1 MAYELVTVQFTM
13 KHETTHASG
22 LIIMSK
28 ACTERN
34 FLGQITEILLRE
46 ARNVQ
51 TVVPKFEFRIFFLQ
65 GKRLQT
71 AMCSLDN
78 I

>member
-1 MAYELVTVQFTM
+1 MAYGIATVQFRM
-13 KHETTHASG
+13 EHETTHASG

-34 FLGQITEILLRE
+34 FLGQKTEILHRE

-51 TVVPKFEFRIFFLQ
+51 TVVPKFEFRVFLLQ
-65 GKRLQT
+65 VKRLQT
-71 AMCSLDN
+71 AMLF
-78 I
+78 